1 MSVIGRNAQ
10 TLVIDRIDC
19 RIDLVI
25 AVIALVIGWQIEV
38 TARRIAAING
48 TTGTVDIMAITITG
62 ITVTGTAIGDRDPV
76 GTTGG
81 TAIPC

>member
-1 MSVIGRNAQ
+1 MSVIGLNAP

-25 AVIALVIGWQIEV
+25 AVIALVTGWQIEV

-48 TTGTVDIMAITITG
+48 TTGTIDISTITVTG
-62 ITVTGTAIGDRDPV
+62 ITVTGMATGARDHA
-76 GTTGG
+76 GIIGG
-81 TAIPC
+81 TAIRC